1 MGIVFQSTYTGGEK
15 FMKLKLSAIF
25 SLIAMALT
33 LFSPA
38 FSYADS
44 PGELD
49 ARIMESRQVMDEI
62 MATPDQSIPEELLAK
77 CKAIAI
83 YPNVLKAG
91 FILGGRF
98 GKGVVLKRDENTG
111 KWGPVAFSTIGGGS
125 YGLQIG
131 GSATDLVL
139 VIMNE
144 RGMAGLLSNNFTL
157 GGDAAVAA
165 GPVGRNSEA
174 ATDLSLRAGIISYS
188 RSRGLFAG
196 IALDGAVMTQDN
208 NSNTAYYGKYVT
220 SKDILLGNAVQVQK
234 SSKELLQSLEE
245 YSGRWAKRIGTRK

>member
-1 MGIVFQSTYTGGEK
+1 MEIVFTTGTEGGDRV
-15 FMKLKLSAIF
+15 MKLKINAVLS
-25 SLIAMALT
+25 LMAMVSALCVT
-33 LFSPA
+33 SV
-38 FSYADS
+38 YADG
-44 PGELD
+44 PAELD
-49 ARIMESRQVMDEI
+49 ARITEARQVMAEV

-83 YPNVLKAG
+83 YPNVLKGG
-91 FILGGRF
+91 FILGARF
-98 GKGVVLKRDENTG
+98 GKGVVLKRDEKTHQ
-111 KWGPVAFSTIGGGS
+111 WGPVAFSTIGGGS
-125 YGLQIG
+125 WGLQIG
-131 GSATDLVL
+131 GSATDLIL

-144 RGMAGLLSNNFTL
+144 RGLAGLLSDNFTL

-208 NSNTAYYGKYVT
+208 NSNAAYYGKYVT
-220 SKDILLGNAVQVQK
+220 SKDILLGNAVKVQP
-234 SSKELLQSLEE
+234 SSKELIDSLEE
-245 YSGRWAKRIGTRK
+245 YSSRWSKRIGTAK

>member
-1 MGIVFQSTYTGGEK
+1 
-15 FMKLKLSAIF
+15 MKITALI
-25 SLIAMALT
+25 SLIAVAAL
-33 LFSPA
+33 LAAPSG
-38 FSYADS
+38 SYAENS
-44 PGELD
+44 ELD
-49 ARIMESRQVMDEI
+49 YRISEARQVMAEV

-83 YPNVLKAG
+83 YPSVLKAG

-98 GKGVVLKRDENTG
+98 GKGVVLKKDQKTG
-111 KWGPVAFSTIGGGS
+111 QWGPVAFSTIGGGS
-125 YGLQIG
+125 WGLQIG
-131 GSATDLVL
+131 GSATDLIL

-144 RGMAGLLSNNFTL
+144 RGLNGLLSNNFTL

-165 GPVGRNSEA
+165 GPIGRNSEA

-196 IALDGAVMTQDN
+196 MALDGAVMTQDN
-208 NSNTAYYGKYVT
+208 NSNSAYYGKFLT
-220 SKDILLGNAVQVQK
+220 SRDILLGNAVQIQP
-234 SSKELLQSLEE
+234 SSKDLVKALNE